1 MGLRVPT
8 AVNVNPKLKLV
19 MVSDTGSRL
28 QRSWTTFV
36 LPVHTKNPI
45 RVEFNG
51 VSGLDQTHRQESDLG
66 PIYGELTVNS

>member
-8 AVNVNPKLKLV
+8 AVNVNPELNLV

-36 LPVHTKNPI
+36 LPPSSCRFLVVPRICAKKAQ
-45 RVEFNG
+45 RLRAQVVRRG
-51 VSGLDQTHRQESDLG
+51 
-66 PIYGELTVNS
+66 